1 VAANYCGAGASMMSV
16 DDERVSRLVSLVDS
30 SYELSSVLTLAVAT
44 TPPGELS
51 SGEVDAFTDLSYQIL
66 LNIDRMREILAQIPE
81 RCD

>member
-1 VAANYCGAGASMMSV
+1 MMSV

-30 SYELSSVLTLAVAT
+30 SYELSTVLTLAVAI

-51 SGEVDAFTDLSYQIL
+51 PGEADAFTDLSYQIL
-66 LNIDRMREILAQIPE
+66 LNIDRMRETLAQIAE